1 MNAVL
6 NKTLYLAFFAASFTM
21 AEEPEVELGAGPGK
35 SLVVANC
42 GSCHSLDYISMNSPI
57 LDRAGWEK
65 SLKKMVDVMGA
76 PVPERTSLS
85 SSIIWFRLTASN

>member
-1 MNAVL
+1 MKEVL
-6 NKTLYLAFFAASFTM
+6 NKALYLGLFAASFTM
-21 AEEPEVELGAGPGK
+21 AEQPEVELKAGPGK
-35 SLVVANC
+35 ALVVANC

-76 PVPERTSLS
+76 PVAERDLPK
-85 SSIIWFRLTASN
+85 ILDYLVQAYGK